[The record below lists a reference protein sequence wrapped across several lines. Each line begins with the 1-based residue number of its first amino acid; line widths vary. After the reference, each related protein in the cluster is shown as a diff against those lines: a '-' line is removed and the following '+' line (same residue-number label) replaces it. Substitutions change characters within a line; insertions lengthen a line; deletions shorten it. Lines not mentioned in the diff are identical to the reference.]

1 MDISQ
6 SVHLPLM
13 TPELRDFIEKHQN
26 DDTADLLLQAQAHA
40 LGGSRHAGCDSR
52 EMVRFAVEQI
62 EARRRLKGK
71 LPEWYENKDIIM
83 GGRVPAEQ
91 CSSELT
97 ARYKHDVVLRAM
109 SPQQTTDNGQ
119 QTKATGRRA
128 WLGNTEIAQR
138 VGWICDMTGGMGVD
152 LWYMSEGMEG
162 AIYTERNEA
171 LCEVARHNFEVLKD
185 ARHPE
190 VEVRCG
196 DGRELPI
203 PTVDVIYLDPARRAG
218 DGSRVYA
225 MEDCEPNIVEWQDEL
240 LKHAKMVMVKLSP
253 MVDLTDVLRKLKGVI
268 EVHIVG
274 VKNECKEVIA
284 IQAPRPPKG
293 EGCRSGNED
302 VRIYCVDFMAGK
314 TIQYNFNFSENIQ
327 CVSPPPLGVGGLLY
341 EPDVTLMKAGAFGSL
356 CARYP
361 VWQLDVD
368 THLMTSDEWIPDFPG
383 RVFEVE
389 EVVPF
394 SSKVLKRLKK
404 EMPQANI
411 AVRNFVMTAD
421 ELRRRTGIK
430 DGGEVYLFGAKVKDV
445 GQMLLKCRKKVVTS
459 HP

>member
-1 MDISQ
+1 MNW
-6 SVHLPLM
+6 
-13 TPELRDFIEKHQN
+13 TPELRDFIHEHIN
-26 DDTADLLLQAQAHA
+26 DDTAELLLAA
-40 LGGSRHAGCDSR
+40 RKYPDID
-52 EMVRFAVEQI
+52 VPFVVEQI

-91 CSSELT
+91 CSSEQT
-97 ARYKHDVVLRAM
+97 ARYKQSIVKGESL
-109 SPQQTTDNGQ
+109 
-119 QTKATGRRA
+119 
-128 WLGNTEIAQR
+128 
-138 VGWICDMTGGMGVD
+138 CDMTGGMGVD
-152 LWYMSEGMEG
+152 FWYMSEGMER
-162 AIYTERNEA
+162 AIYTERNEE
-171 LCEVARHNFEVLKD
+171 LCSIAKHNFQVLQTL
-185 ARHPE
+185 RPE
-190 VEVRCG
+190 YVIRCG

-203 PTVDVIYLDPARRAG
+203 PSVDIIYLDPARRAG

-240 LKHAKMVMVKLSP
+240 LKHAKMVLVKLSP
-253 MVDLTDVLRKLKGVI
+253 MVDLTDVLRKLKGVK
-268 EVHIVG
+268 ELHIVG
-274 VKNECKEVIA
+274 VKNECKEVLVKA
-284 IQAPRPPKG
+284 HALDDSACA
-293 EGCRSGNED
+293 GCVE
-302 VRIYCVDFMAGK
+302 VHCVDFLTSGK
-314 TIQYNFNFSENIQ
+314 IEYVFSLLGGMEI
-327 CVSPPPLGVGGLLY
+327 PLIDGEVKRYLY

-368 THLMTSDEWIPDFPG
+368 THLMNSDEWIPEFPG

-389 EVVPF
+389 EMIPF

-404 EMPQANI
+404 EIPQANI

-421 ELRRRTGIK
+421 KLRKMTGIK

>member
-1 MDISQ
+1 MNW
-6 SVHLPLM
+6 
-13 TPELRDFIEKHQN
+13 TPELRDFIHEHIN
-26 DDTADLLLQAQAHA
+26 DDTAELLLAA
-40 LGGSRHAGCDSR
+40 RKYPDID
-52 EMVRFAVEQI
+52 VPFVVEQI

-97 ARYKHDVVLRAM
+97 ARYKQSIVKGESL
-109 SPQQTTDNGQ
+109 
-119 QTKATGRRA
+119 
-128 WLGNTEIAQR
+128 
-138 VGWICDMTGGMGVD
+138 CDMTGGMGVD
-152 LWYMSEGMEG
+152 FWYMSEGMER
-162 AIYTERNEA
+162 AIYTERNEE
-171 LCEVARHNFEVLKD
+171 LCSIAKHNFQVLQ
-185 ARHPE
+185 PLG
-190 VEVRCG
+190 VEYVIRCG

-203 PTVDVIYLDPARRAG
+203 PSVDIIYLDPARRAG

-240 LKHAKMVMVKLSP
+240 LKHAKMVLVKLSP
-253 MVDLTDVLRKLKGVI
+253 MVDLTDVLRKLKGVK
-268 EVHIVG
+268 ELHIVG
-274 VKNECKEVIA
+274 VKNECKEVLVKA
-284 IQAPRPPKG
+284 HALDDSACA
-293 EGCRSGNED
+293 GCVE
-302 VRIYCVDFMAGK
+302 VHCVDFLTSGK
-314 TIQYNFNFSENIQ
+314 IEYVFS
-327 CVSPPPLGVGGLLY
+327 VLGGMEISLIDGEVKRYLY

-368 THLMTSDEWIPDFPG
+368 THLMTSDEWIPEFPG

-389 EVVPF
+389 EMIPF

-404 EMPQANI
+404 EIPQANI

-421 ELRRRTGIK
+421 ELRKKTGIK
-430 DGGEVYLFGAKVKDV
+430 DGGDVYLFGAKVKDM
-445 GQMLLKCRKKVVTS
+445 GQMLLICRKKVVTS

>member
-1 MDISQ
+1 MAARKYPDID
-6 SVHLPLM
+6 VP
-13 TPELRDFIEKHQN
+13 F
-26 DDTADLLLQAQAHA
+26 
-40 LGGSRHAGCDSR
+40 
-52 EMVRFAVEQI
+52 VVEQI

-97 ARYKHDVVLRAM
+97 ARYKQSIVKGESL
-109 SPQQTTDNGQ
+109 
-119 QTKATGRRA
+119 
-128 WLGNTEIAQR
+128 
-138 VGWICDMTGGMGVD
+138 CDMTGGMGVD
-152 LWYMSEGMEG
+152 FWYMSEGMER
-162 AIYTERNEA
+162 AIYTERNEE
-171 LCEVARHNFEVLKD
+171 LCSIAKHNFQVLQTL
-185 ARHPE
+185 RPE
-190 VEVRCG
+190 YVIRCG

-203 PTVDVIYLDPARRAG
+203 PSVDIIYLDPARRAG

-240 LKHAKMVMVKLSP
+240 LKHAKMVLVKLSP
-253 MVDLTDVLRKLKGVI
+253 MVDLTDVLRKLKGVK
-268 EVHIVG
+268 ELHIVG
-274 VKNECKEVIA
+274 VKNECKEVLVKA
-284 IQAPRPPKG
+284 HALDDSVCA
-293 EGCRSGNED
+293 GCVE
-302 VRIYCVDFMAGK
+302 VHCVDFLTSGK
-314 TIQYNFNFSENIQ
+314 IEYVFSLLGGMET
-327 CVSPPPLGVGGLLY
+327 PLIDGGVKRYLY

-368 THLMTSDEWIPDFPG
+368 THLMNSDEWIPEFPG

-389 EVVPF
+389 EMIPF

-404 EMPQANI
+404 EIPQANI

-421 ELRRRTGIK
+421 ELRKKTGIK
-430 DGGEVYLFGAKVKDV
+430 DGGEVYLFGAKVKDM
-445 GQMLLKCRKKVVTS
+445 GQMLLICRKKVVTS

>member
-1 MDISQ
+1 MNW
-6 SVHLPLM
+6 
-13 TPELRDFIEKHQN
+13 TPELRDFIHEHIN
-26 DDTADLLLQAQAHA
+26 DDTAELLLAA
-40 LGGSRHAGCDSR
+40 RKYPDID
-52 EMVRFAVEQI
+52 VPFVVEQI

-97 ARYKHDVVLRAM
+97 ARYKQSIVKGESL
-109 SPQQTTDNGQ
+109 
-119 QTKATGRRA
+119 
-128 WLGNTEIAQR
+128 
-138 VGWICDMTGGMGVD
+138 CDMTGGMGVD
-152 LWYMSEGMEG
+152 FWYMSEGMER
-162 AIYTERNEA
+162 AIYTERNEE
-171 LCEVARHNFEVLKD
+171 LCSIAKHNFQVLQTL
-185 ARHPE
+185 RPE
-190 VEVRCG
+190 YVIRCG

-203 PTVDVIYLDPARRAG
+203 PSVDIIYLDPARRAG

-240 LKHAKMVMVKLSP
+240 LKHAKMVLVKLSP
-253 MVDLTDVLRKLKGVI
+253 MVDLTDVLRKLKGVK
-268 EVHIVG
+268 ELHIVG
-274 VKNECKEVIA
+274 VKNECKEVLVKA
-284 IQAPRPPKG
+284 HALDDSACA
-293 EGCRSGNED
+293 GCVE
-302 VRIYCVDFMAGK
+302 VHCVDFLTSGK
-314 TIQYNFNFSENIQ
+314 IEYVFSL
-327 CVSPPPLGVGGLLY
+327 LGGMEISLTDGGVKRHLY

-368 THLMTSDEWIPDFPG
+368 THLMTSDEWIPEFPG

-389 EVVPF
+389 EMIPF

-404 EMPQANI
+404 EIPQANI

-421 ELRRRTGIK
+421 ELRKKTGIK
-430 DGGEVYLFGAKVKDV
+430 DGGEVYLFGAKVKDM
-445 GQMLLKCRKKVVTS
+445 GQMLLICRKKVVTS

>member
-1 MDISQ
+1 MAARKYPDID
-6 SVHLPLM
+6 VP
-13 TPELRDFIEKHQN
+13 F
-26 DDTADLLLQAQAHA
+26 
-40 LGGSRHAGCDSR
+40 
-52 EMVRFAVEQI
+52 VVEQI

-97 ARYKHDVVLRAM
+97 ARYKQSIVKGESL
-109 SPQQTTDNGQ
+109 
-119 QTKATGRRA
+119 
-128 WLGNTEIAQR
+128 
-138 VGWICDMTGGMGVD
+138 CDMTGGMGVD
-152 LWYMSEGMEG
+152 FWYMSEGMER
-162 AIYTERNEA
+162 AIYTERNEE
-171 LCEVARHNFEVLKD
+171 LCSIAKHNFQVLQTL
-185 ARHPE
+185 RPE
-190 VEVRCG
+190 YVIRCG

-203 PTVDVIYLDPARRAG
+203 PSVDIIYLDPARRAG

-240 LKHAKMVMVKLSP
+240 LKHAKMVLVKLSP
-253 MVDLTDVLRKLKGVI
+253 MVDLTDVLRKLKGVK
-268 EVHIVG
+268 ELHIVG
-274 VKNECKEVIA
+274 VKNECKEILVKA
-284 IQAPRPPKG
+284 HAFDDSVCA
-293 EGCRSGNED
+293 GCVE
-302 VRIYCVDFMAGK
+302 VHCVDFLTSGK
-314 TIQYNFNFSENIQ
+314 IEYVFSL
-327 CVSPPPLGVGGLLY
+327 LGGMEISLTDGGVKRHLY

-368 THLMTSDEWIPDFPG
+368 THLMTSDEWIPEFPG

-389 EVVPF
+389 EMIPF

-404 EMPQANI
+404 EIPQANI

-421 ELRRRTGIK
+421 ELRKKTGIK
-430 DGGEVYLFGAKVKDV
+430 DGGDVYLFGAKVKDM
-445 GQMLLKCRKKVVTS
+445 GQMLLICRKKVVTS

>member
-1 MDISQ
+1 MNW
-6 SVHLPLM
+6 
-13 TPELRDFIEKHQN
+13 TPELRDFIQEHIN
-26 DDTADLLLQAQAHA
+26 DDTAELLLAA
-40 LGGSRHAGCDSR
+40 RKYPDID
-52 EMVRFAVEQI
+52 VPFVVEQI

-97 ARYKHDVVLRAM
+97 ARYKQSIVKGESL
-109 SPQQTTDNGQ
+109 
-119 QTKATGRRA
+119 
-128 WLGNTEIAQR
+128 
-138 VGWICDMTGGMGVD
+138 CDMTGGMGVD
-152 LWYMSEGMEG
+152 FWYMSEGMER
-162 AIYTERNEA
+162 AIYTERNEE
-171 LCEVARHNFEVLKD
+171 LCSIAKHNFQVLQTL
-185 ARHPE
+185 RPE
-190 VEVRCG
+190 YVIRCG

-203 PTVDVIYLDPARRAG
+203 PSVDIIYLDPARRAG

-240 LKHAKMVMVKLSP
+240 LKHAKMVLVKLSP
-253 MVDLTDVLRKLKGVI
+253 MVDLTDVLRKLKGVK
-268 EVHIVG
+268 ELHIVG
-274 VKNECKEVIA
+274 VKNECKEILVKA
-284 IQAPRPPKG
+284 HAFDDSACA
-293 EGCRSGNED
+293 GCVE
-302 VRIYCVDFMAGK
+302 VHCVDFLTSGK
-314 TIQYNFNFSENIQ
+314 IEYVFSL
-327 CVSPPPLGVGGLLY
+327 LGGMEISLTDGGVKRYLY

-368 THLMTSDEWIPDFPG
+368 THLMTSDEWIPEFPG

-389 EVVPF
+389 EMIPF

-404 EMPQANI
+404 EIPHANI

-421 ELRRRTGIK
+421 ELRKKTGIK

-445 GQMLLKCRKKVVTS
+445 GQMLLKCRKKVVPS

>member
-1 MDISQ
+1 MNW
-6 SVHLPLM
+6 
-13 TPELRDFIEKHQN
+13 TPELRDFIHEHIN
-26 DDTADLLLQAQAHA
+26 DDTAELLLAA
-40 LGGSRHAGCDSR
+40 RKYPDID
-52 EMVRFAVEQI
+52 VPFVVEQI

-97 ARYKHDVVLRAM
+97 ARYKQSIVKGESL
-109 SPQQTTDNGQ
+109 
-119 QTKATGRRA
+119 
-128 WLGNTEIAQR
+128 
-138 VGWICDMTGGMGVD
+138 CDMTGGMGVD
-152 LWYMSEGMEG
+152 FWYMSEGMER
-162 AIYTERNEA
+162 AIYTERNEE
-171 LCEVARHNFEVLKD
+171 LCSIAKHNFQVLQTL
-185 ARHPE
+185 RPE
-190 VEVRCG
+190 YVIRCG

-203 PTVDVIYLDPARRAG
+203 PSVDIIYLDPARRAG

-240 LKHAKMVMVKLSP
+240 LKHAKMVLVKLSP
-253 MVDLTDVLRKLKGVI
+253 MVDLTDVLRKLKGVK
-268 EVHIVG
+268 ELHIVG
-274 VKNECKEVIA
+274 VKNECKEVLVKA
-284 IQAPRPPKG
+284 HALDDSVCA
-293 EGCRSGNED
+293 GCVE
-302 VRIYCVDFMAGK
+302 VHCVDFLTSGK
-314 TIQYNFNFSENIQ
+314 IEYVFSL
-327 CVSPPPLGVGGLLY
+327 LGGMEISLTDGGVKRHLY

-368 THLMTSDEWIPDFPG
+368 THLMTSDEWIPEFPG

-389 EVVPF
+389 EMIPF

-404 EMPQANI
+404 EIPQANI

-421 ELRRRTGIK
+421 ELRKKTGIK
-430 DGGEVYLFGAKVKDV
+430 DGGDVYLFGAKVKDM
-445 GQMLLKCRKKVVTS
+445 GQMLLICRKKVVTS

>member
-1 MDISQ
+1 MNW
-6 SVHLPLM
+6 
-13 TPELRDFIEKHQN
+13 TPELRDFIQEHIN
-26 DDTADLLLQAQAHA
+26 DDTAELLLAA
-40 LGGSRHAGCDSR
+40 RKYPDID
-52 EMVRFAVEQI
+52 VPFVVEQI

-97 ARYKHDVVLRAM
+97 ARYKQSIVKGESL
-109 SPQQTTDNGQ
+109 
-119 QTKATGRRA
+119 
-128 WLGNTEIAQR
+128 
-138 VGWICDMTGGMGVD
+138 CDMTGGMGVD
-152 LWYMSEGMEG
+152 FWYMSEGMER
-162 AIYTERNEA
+162 AIYTERNEE
-171 LCEVARHNFEVLKD
+171 LCSIAKHNFQVLQTL
-185 ARHPE
+185 RPE
-190 VEVRCG
+190 YVIRCG

-203 PTVDVIYLDPARRAG
+203 PSVDIIYLDPARRAG

-240 LKHAKMVMVKLSP
+240 LKHAKMVLVKLSP
-253 MVDLTDVLRKLKGVI
+253 MVDLTDVLRKLKGVK
-268 EVHIVG
+268 ELHIVG
-274 VKNECKEVIA
+274 VKNECKEILVKA
-284 IQAPRPPKG
+284 HAFDDSACA
-293 EGCRSGNED
+293 GCVE
-302 VRIYCVDFMAGK
+302 VHCVDFLTSGK
-314 TIQYNFNFSENIQ
+314 IEYVFSL
-327 CVSPPPLGVGGLLY
+327 LGGMEISLTDGGVKRHLY

-368 THLMTSDEWIPDFPG
+368 THLMTSDEWIPEFPG

-389 EVVPF
+389 EMIPF

-404 EMPQANI
+404 EIPHANI

-421 ELRRRTGIK
+421 ELRKKTGIK
-430 DGGEVYLFGAKVKDV
+430 DGGEVYLFGAKVKDM
-445 GQMLLKCRKKVVTS
+445 GQMLLKCRKKVVPS

>member
-1 MDISQ
+1 MNW
-6 SVHLPLM
+6 
-13 TPELRDFIEKHQN
+13 TPELRDFIHEHIN
-26 DDTADLLLQAQAHA
+26 DDTAELLLAA
-40 LGGSRHAGCDSR
+40 RKYPDID
-52 EMVRFAVEQI
+52 VPFVVEQI

-97 ARYKHDVVLRAM
+97 ARYKQSIVKGESL
-109 SPQQTTDNGQ
+109 
-119 QTKATGRRA
+119 
-128 WLGNTEIAQR
+128 
-138 VGWICDMTGGMGVD
+138 CDMTGGMGVD
-152 LWYMSEGMEG
+152 FWYMSEGMER
-162 AIYTERNEA
+162 AIYTERNEE
-171 LCEVARHNFEVLKD
+171 LCSIAKHNFQVLQTL
-185 ARHPE
+185 RPE
-190 VEVRCG
+190 YVIRCG

-203 PTVDVIYLDPARRAG
+203 PSVDIIYLDPARRAG

-240 LKHAKMVMVKLSP
+240 LKHAKMVLVKLSP
-253 MVDLTDVLRKLKGVI
+253 MVDLTDVLRKLKGVK
-268 EVHIVG
+268 ELHIVG
-274 VKNECKEVIA
+274 VKNECKEILVKA
-284 IQAPRPPKG
+284 HAFDDSVYA
-293 EGCRSGNED
+293 GCVE
-302 VRIYCVDFMAGK
+302 VHCVDFLTSGK
-314 TIQYNFNFSENIQ
+314 IEYVFSL
-327 CVSPPPLGVGGLLY
+327 LGGMEISLTDGGVKRYLY

-368 THLMTSDEWIPDFPG
+368 THLMTSDEWIPEFPG

-389 EVVPF
+389 EMIPF

-404 EMPQANI
+404 EIPQANI

-421 ELRRRTGIK
+421 ELRKKTGIK
-430 DGGEVYLFGAKVKDV
+430 DGGEVYLFGAKVKDM
-445 GQMLLKCRKKVVTS
+445 GQMLLICRKKVVTS

>member
-1 MDISQ
+1 MNW
-6 SVHLPLM
+6 
-13 TPELRDFIEKHQN
+13 TPELRDFIHEHIN
-26 DDTADLLLQAQAHA
+26 DDTAELLLAA
-40 LGGSRHAGCDSR
+40 RKYPDID
-52 EMVRFAVEQI
+52 VPFVVEQI

-97 ARYKHDVVLRAM
+97 ARYKQSIVKGESL
-109 SPQQTTDNGQ
+109 
-119 QTKATGRRA
+119 
-128 WLGNTEIAQR
+128 
-138 VGWICDMTGGMGVD
+138 CDMTGGMGVD
-152 LWYMSEGMEG
+152 FWYMSEGMER
-162 AIYTERNEA
+162 AIYTERNEE
-171 LCEVARHNFEVLKD
+171 LCSIAKHNFQVLQTL
-185 ARHPE
+185 RPE
-190 VEVRCG
+190 YVIRCG

-203 PTVDVIYLDPARRAG
+203 PSVDIIYLDPARRAG

-240 LKHAKMVMVKLSP
+240 LKHAKMVLVKLSP
-253 MVDLTDVLRKLKGVI
+253 MVDLTDVLRKLKGVK
-268 EVHIVG
+268 ELHIVG
-274 VKNECKEVIA
+274 VKNECKEVLVKA
-284 IQAPRPPKG
+284 HALDDSVCA
-293 EGCRSGNED
+293 GCVE
-302 VRIYCVDFMAGK
+302 VHCVDFLTSGK
-314 TIQYNFNFSENIQ
+314 IEYVFSL
-327 CVSPPPLGVGGLLY
+327 LGGMEISLTDGGVKRHLY

-368 THLMTSDEWIPDFPG
+368 THLMTSDEWIPEFPG

-389 EVVPF
+389 EMIPF

-404 EMPQANI
+404 EIPHANI

-421 ELRRRTGIK
+421 ELRKKTGIK
-430 DGGEVYLFGAKVKDV
+430 DGGDVYLFGAKVKDM
-445 GQMLLKCRKKVVTS
+445 GQMLLICRKKVVTS

>member
-1 MDISQ
+1 MAARKYPDID
-6 SVHLPLM
+6 VP
-13 TPELRDFIEKHQN
+13 F
-26 DDTADLLLQAQAHA
+26 
-40 LGGSRHAGCDSR
+40 
-52 EMVRFAVEQI
+52 VVEQI

-91 CSSELT
+91 CSSEQT
-97 ARYKHDVVLRAM
+97 ARYKQSIVKGESL
-109 SPQQTTDNGQ
+109 
-119 QTKATGRRA
+119 
-128 WLGNTEIAQR
+128 
-138 VGWICDMTGGMGVD
+138 CDMTGGMGVD
-152 LWYMSEGMEG
+152 FWYMSEGMER
-162 AIYTERNEA
+162 AIYTERNEE
-171 LCEVARHNFEVLKD
+171 LCSIAKHNFQVLQTL
-185 ARHPE
+185 RPE
-190 VEVRCG
+190 YVIRCG

-203 PTVDVIYLDPARRAG
+203 PSVDIIYLDPARRAG

-240 LKHAKMVMVKLSP
+240 LKHAKMVLVKLSP
-253 MVDLTDVLRKLKGVI
+253 MVDLTDVLRKLKGVK
-268 EVHIVG
+268 ELHIVG
-274 VKNECKEVIA
+274 VKNECKEILVKA
-284 IQAPRPPKG
+284 HAFDDSVCA
-293 EGCRSGNED
+293 GCVE
-302 VRIYCVDFMAGK
+302 VHCVDFLTSGK
-314 TIQYNFNFSENIQ
+314 IEYVFSL
-327 CVSPPPLGVGGLLY
+327 LGGMEISLTDGGVKRHLY

-368 THLMTSDEWIPDFPG
+368 THLMTSDEWIPEFPG

-389 EVVPF
+389 EMIPF

-404 EMPQANI
+404 EIPHANI
-411 AVRNFVMTAD
+411 AVRNFVMPAD
-421 ELRRRTGIK
+421 ELRKKTGIK

>member
-1 MDISQ
+1 MNW
-6 SVHLPLM
+6 
-13 TPELRDFIEKHQN
+13 TPELRDFIHEHIN
-26 DDTADLLLQAQAHA
+26 DDTAELLLAA
-40 LGGSRHAGCDSR
+40 RKYPDID
-52 EMVRFAVEQI
+52 VPFVVEQI

-97 ARYKHDVVLRAM
+97 ARYKQSIVKGESL
-109 SPQQTTDNGQ
+109 
-119 QTKATGRRA
+119 
-128 WLGNTEIAQR
+128 
-138 VGWICDMTGGMGVD
+138 CDMTGGMGVD
-152 LWYMSEGMEG
+152 FWYMSEGMER
-162 AIYTERNEA
+162 AIYTERNEE
-171 LCEVARHNFEVLKD
+171 LCSIAKHNFQVLQTL
-185 ARHPE
+185 RPE
-190 VEVRCG
+190 YVIRCG

-203 PTVDVIYLDPARRAG
+203 PSVDIIYLDPARRAG

-240 LKHAKMVMVKLSP
+240 LKHAKMVLVKLSP
-253 MVDLTDVLRKLKGVI
+253 MVDLTDVLRKLKGVK
-268 EVHIVG
+268 ELHIVG
-274 VKNECKEVIA
+274 VKNECKEILVKA
-284 IQAPRPPKG
+284 HAFDDSVCA
-293 EGCRSGNED
+293 GCVE
-302 VRIYCVDFMAGK
+302 VHCVDFLTSGK
-314 TIQYNFNFSENIQ
+314 IEYVFSL
-327 CVSPPPLGVGGLLY
+327 LGGMEISLTDGGVKRHLY

-368 THLMTSDEWIPDFPG
+368 THLMTSDEWIPEFPG

-389 EVVPF
+389 EMIPF

-404 EMPQANI
+404 EIPQANI

-421 ELRRRTGIK
+421 ELRKKTGIK

>member
-1 MDISQ
+1 MNW
-6 SVHLPLM
+6 
-13 TPELRDFIEKHQN
+13 TPELRDFIHEHIN
-26 DDTADLLLQAQAHA
+26 DDTAELLLAA
-40 LGGSRHAGCDSR
+40 RKYPDID
-52 EMVRFAVEQI
+52 VPFVVEQI

-97 ARYKHDVVLRAM
+97 ARYKQSIVKGESL
-109 SPQQTTDNGQ
+109 
-119 QTKATGRRA
+119 
-128 WLGNTEIAQR
+128 
-138 VGWICDMTGGMGVD
+138 CDMTGGMGVD
-152 LWYMSEGMEG
+152 FWYMSEGMER
-162 AIYTERNEA
+162 AIYTERNEE
-171 LCEVARHNFEVLKD
+171 LCSIAKHNFQVLQTL
-185 ARHPE
+185 RPE
-190 VEVRCG
+190 YVIRCG

-203 PTVDVIYLDPARRAG
+203 PSVDIIYLDPARRAG

-240 LKHAKMVMVKLSP
+240 LKHAKMVLVKLSP
-253 MVDLTDVLRKLKGVI
+253 MVDLTDVLRKLKGVK
-268 EVHIVG
+268 ELHIVG
-274 VKNECKEVIA
+274 VKNECKEILVKA
-284 IQAPRPPKG
+284 HAFDDSVCA
-293 EGCRSGNED
+293 GCVE
-302 VRIYCVDFMAGK
+302 VHCVDFLTSGK
-314 TIQYNFNFSENIQ
+314 IEYVFSLLGGMEI
-327 CVSPPPLGVGGLLY
+327 PLIDGEVKRYLY

-368 THLMTSDEWIPDFPG
+368 THLMTSDEWIPEFPG

-389 EVVPF
+389 EMIPF

-404 EMPQANI
+404 EIPQANI

-421 ELRRRTGIK
+421 ELRKKTGIK
-430 DGGEVYLFGAKVKDV
+430 DGGDVYLFGAKVKDM
-445 GQMLLKCRKKVVTS
+445 GQMLLICRKKVVTS

>member
-6 SVHLPLM
+6 SVHLPMM

-26 DDTADLLLQAQAHA
+26 DDTAALLLQAHT
-40 LGGSRHAGCDSR
+40 LGGSRHAGCGDSR

-97 ARYKHDVVLRAM
+97 ARYKHDIVVRTTDNR
-109 SPQQTTDNGQ
+109 QQTTDNGQ
-119 QTKATGRRA
+119 RT
-128 WLGNTEIAQR
+128 TEIAQR

-185 ARHPE
+185 ARHPK

-253 MVDLTDVLRKLKGVI
+253 MVDLTDVLRKLKGVT

-274 VKNECKEVIA
+274 VKNECKEVLIV
-284 IQAPRPPKG
+284 QAHALG
-293 EGCRSGNED
+293 EPLARRSHSLHAGCVE
-302 VRIYCVDFMAGK
+302 VHCVDFMTSGK
-314 TIQYNFNFSENIQ
+314 MEYVFGLSDEMGISLTD
-327 CVSPPPLGVGGLLY
+327 GGMKRYLY

-356 CARYP
+356 CARFP

-389 EVVPF
+389 EVMPF